1 MESNRRL
8 AFKKIGA
15 GLATIFGFSISAK
28 ASEKPAISP
37 EEAERLQKTQRYNE
51 ISKDLIIKLY
61 AQNSRSE

>member
-1 MESNRRL
+1 MENTTPE
-8 AFKKIGA
+8 I
-15 GLATIFGFSISAK
+15 IEE
-28 ASEKPAISP
+28 EKPAISP